1 MKLRLDIEW
10 MVHLQLTLFKDE
22 ELSARPRNNRNTKTT
37 YLVSGNIDEESD
49 ESSILYVDSREADR
63 CEKPKNI
70 FNR

>member
-1 MKLRLDIEW
+1 

-22 ELSARPRNNRNTKTT
+22 ELSARPRKNQNTKTT
-37 YLVSGNIDEESD
+37 YLVSGNIDESDESD